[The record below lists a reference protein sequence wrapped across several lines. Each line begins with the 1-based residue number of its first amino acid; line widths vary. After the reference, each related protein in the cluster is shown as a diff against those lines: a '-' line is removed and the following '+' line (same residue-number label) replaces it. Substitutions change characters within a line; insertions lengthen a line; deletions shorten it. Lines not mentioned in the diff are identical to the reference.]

1 MNCIIHLTLSLFQKF
16 VKSNET
22 IHLNA
27 KVDTAII
34 GGLVVAIGDKYV
46 DMSVATKIKKY
57 TDLLSAAA

>member
-1 MNCIIHLTLSLFQKF
+1 MIAKRSLFLFQQF

-22 IHLNA
+22 IQLKA
-27 KVDTAII
+27 SVDPTIV

-57 TDLLSAAA
+57 TDLISASA